1 MLETEPR
8 VGLLLVVL
16 ELVESVSVPEVS
28 VPETGPSIRNLPER
42 RDPCPQTPPAPGVG
56 PVASDRAPQSM
67 RQPVAVELKGRPGA
81 GSAARVPPVEEMRQV
96 AALSGPL
103 PSEPQVDRLWTAPAG
118 RQAFL

>member
-16 ELVESVSVPEVS
+16 ELVESVSVTEVS
-28 VPETGPSIRNLPER
+28 VEETGPSIRSLPER
-42 RDPCPQTPPAPGVG
+42 RDPCPRTLPEPGVVL
-56 PVASDRAPQSM
+56 VASDRSPRSM

-103 PSEPQVDRLWTAPAG
+103 PSEPRVDRLWTAPAG

>member
-103 PSEPQVDRLWTAPAG
+103 LSEPQVDRLWTAPAG
-118 RQAFL
+118 QQAFL